1 MSSITKPMRLTG
13 ALVLIL
19 LLAAGCVPAANVP
32 STSPGAG
39 TPTAVTRLT
48 LWHAYGGALGETF
61 MALVDEFNQ
70 SHPGIQVEASYG
82 GNLFTMREKLV
93 TAISAQAGPDVSQID
108 QFWSSE
114 LADAGALVPIA
125 DFIANDRDFARDDI
139 WDKAWETATYSN
151 TIWSMPFALSNIVLY
166 YNRDLFSQAGLDPD
180 KPPATWDEL
189 RTAAQKLTLDTNG
202 DGTPEQWGLTFP
214 LKANEGNVYYWLAFL
229 WQNGGALFGDDGQ
242 SLRFNEPAGVEALQY
257 WIDLAK
263 TDKSLPLSP
272 PENGFETGQVAMT
285 LVSSARLAAM
295 LKALG
300 PDKLGVAPLPA
311 QERAATGVGGANLAI
326 LSGSQ
331 HPQAAW
337 EFIRWM
343 TSPETNLHWSK
354 ATGYLPLRQSVI
366 DSADYQAYLKETPQA
381 QVILDQLPAA
391 VVRPNVPEYTAVSRE
406 IGLAIEDALFK
417 DVPAQAALDA
427 AAQR

>member
-1 MSSITKPMRLTG
+1 M
-13 ALVLIL
+13 
-19 LLAAGCVPAANVP
+19 
-32 STSPGAG
+32 
-39 TPTAVTRLT
+39 
-48 LWHAYGGALGETF
+48 WHAYGGALGETF
-61 MALVDEFNQ
+61 TALVDEFNQ
-70 SHPGIQVEASYG
+70 SHPNIQVEASYG

-93 TAISAQAGPDVSQID
+93 TAIAGQAGPDVSQID

-114 LADAGALVPIA
+114 LADSGALLPIE
-125 DFIANDRDFARDDI
+125 DFLANDREFARDDI
-139 WDKAWETATYSN
+139 WDKAWETATYSG
-151 TIWSMPFALSNIVLY
+151 TVWSMPFALSNIVLY
-166 YNRDLFSQAGLDPD
+166 YNRDLFAQAGLDPD
-180 KPPATWDEL
+180 QPPANWDEL
-189 RTAAQKLTLDTNG
+189 RAAAKKLTIDANG

-229 WQNGGALFGDDGQ
+229 WQNGGALLGEDGQ
-242 SLRFNEPAGVEALQY
+242 TLRFNEPAGVEALQF
-257 WIDLAK
+257 WLDLAK

-295 LKALG
+295 LKAVG
-300 PDKLGVAPLPA
+300 PDTLGVAPLPA
-311 QERAATGVGGANLAI
+311 QKQAATGVGGANLAI
-326 LSGSQ
+326 LSGSR

-343 TSPETNLHWSK
+343 TSPETNLRWSK

-366 DSADYQAYLKETPQA
+366 DAADYQAYLQETPQA

-391 VVRPNVPEYTAVSRE
+391 VVRPNVPAYTPLSRE

-417 DVPAQAALDA
+417 DVPASAALDA
-427 AAQR
+427 AAR

>member
-1 MSSITKPMRLTG
+1 MFSIAKSAHRVG
-13 ALVLIL
+13 VLVLV
-19 LLAAGCVPAANVP
+19 LLALAGCVPAAAP
-32 STSPGAG
+32 ESDHP
-39 TPTAVTRLT
+39 PAVTRLT

-61 MALVDEFNQ
+61 TALVDEFNQ
-70 SHPGIQVEASYG
+70 SHPDIQVEASYG

-93 TAISAQAGPDVSQID
+93 TAIAGQAGPDMSQID

-114 LADAGALVPIA
+114 LADSGALRPVE
-125 DFIANDRDFARDDI
+125 DFLANDPEFDRDDV
-139 WDKAWETATYSN
+139 WDKAWETATYSG
-151 TIWSMPFALSNIVLY
+151 TVWSMPFALSNIVLY
-166 YNRDLFSQAGLDPD
+166 YNRDLFAQAGLDPNQ
-180 KPPATWDEL
+180 PPANWDEL
-189 RTAAQKLTLDTNG
+189 RAAARELTVDANG

-229 WQNGGALFGDDGQ
+229 WQNGGALFGEDGQ
-242 SLRFNEPAGVEALQY
+242 TLQFNAPAGIEALQY

-263 TDKSLPLSP
+263 TDESLPLSP
-272 PENGFETGQVAMT
+272 PENGFETRQVAMT

-300 PDKLGVAPLPA
+300 PDNLGVAPLPV
-311 QERAATGVGGANLAI
+311 QKQAATGVGGANLAI
-326 LSGSQ
+326 LSGSK

-343 TSPETNLHWSK
+343 TSPEVNLRWSK

-391 VVRPNVPEYTAVSRE
+391 IVRPNVPAYTRLSRE